1 MTHTARAAVLHT
13 AGQPLT
19 LHTITLA
26 DPGPGEV
33 LVRTMSTGI
42 CGTDLHFT
50 GGLFPFPTPTVPGH
64 EAAGIVEAVGPGV
77 EDFTAGDRVIVCD
90 QAFCGHCARCLSGQM
105 VYCTD
110 PAAKRRQHHRLH
122 IDGQPARQY
131 LGVSSFAERM
141 LVDANHLIPLPETLS
156 FDAGALLSCCL
167 TTGLAAV
174 FNIAQPAPGSRVAVF
189 GCGGVGLGAVQAARI
204 AGAAQIIATDP
215 QPHRRELAAALG
227 ATDVI
232 DPDSQDPVAAILAA
246 TGNEG
251 VDRAVEAV
259 GTAATAVQAFS
270 VLAPGGHATVLG
282 MIPPGDDIAL
292 PGRLLRHG
300 RTITGTVMGSVRTR
314 SDIPRYADLAVRGLL
329 RTDDLVTSRRGLD
342 QINDALDDARA
353 HRGARAVITF

>member
-1 MTHTARAAVLHT
+1 MSDTTHGVGASARHATPV
-13 AGQPLT
+13 P
-19 LHTITLA
+19 
-26 DPGPGEV
+26 
-33 LVRTMSTGI
+33 TG
-42 CGTDLHFT
+42 
-50 GGLFPFPTPTVPGH
+50 
-64 EAAGIVEAVGPGV
+64 
-77 EDFTAGDRVIVCD
+77 
-90 QAFCGHCARCLSGQM
+90 
-105 VYCTD
+105 
-110 PAAKRRQHHRLH
+110 
-122 IDGQPARQY
+122 GQPAGPAQISEASLLQLAAARI
-131 LGVSSFAERM
+131 SAS
-141 LVDANHLIPLPETLS
+141 TCCS

-189 GCGGVGLGAVQAARI
+189 GCGGVGPGAVQAARI

-232 DPDSQDPVAAILAA
+232 DPNSQDPVAAILAA
-246 TGNEG
+246 TGNDG

-270 VLAPGGHATVLG
+270 VLAPGGQATVLG

-300 RTITGTVMGSVRTR
+300 RTITGTVMGSVRTWA
-314 SDIPRYADLAVRGLL
+314 DILRYADLAVRGLL

-342 QINDALDDARA
+342 QVNDALDDARA